1 MKLENKVALVTGAQ
15 RGFGKASAM
24 ALAKEGAG
32 IIAVDIGQDVEKTAA
47 EIIKTGQK
55 ALGAVA
61 DITSPEQIKNTVGR
75 AIESFG
81 RIDILVNNAGILPK
95 RSFLWEA
102 DDDDWRRTIEV
113 NLIGTYNVTKAVLP
127 FILKNGKGRV
137 INISSI
143 SGKNGSPTSSA
154 YASSKHGII
163 GLTRSLAMELGL
175 LGITEITVNA
185 ICPGVGNTEMVTA
198 EGALLDEVARIL
210 GITREA
216 ALQEKVLPTSLGRRL
231 IEPQEIA
238 DMVVY
243 LASDAA
249 RGITGQAINVCGG
262 AAFY

>member
-1 MKLENKVALVTGAQ
+1 MKLQNKVALVTGAQ
-15 RGFGKASAM
+15 RGFGKAIAM
-24 ALAKEGAG
+24 ALAKEGAS
-32 IIAVDIGQDVEKTAA
+32 IVAVDMGKDVEKTAA
-47 EIIKTGQK
+47 EINKTGRK
-55 ALGAVA
+55 ALSFIA
-61 DITSPEQIKNTVGR
+61 DITSPEQIKDTVNK
-75 AIESFG
+75 AVEAFG

-102 DDDDWRRTIEV
+102 DDHEWRRTIEV

-127 FILKNGKGRV
+127 FILKNGQGRV

-185 ICPGVGNTEMVTA
+185 ICPGVGNTDMVTA
-198 EGALLDEVARIL
+198 EGALLDDVARIL

-216 ALQEKVLPTSLGRRL
+216 ALQEKVLPASLGRRL

-238 DMVVY
+238 DMVAY

>member
-1 MKLENKVALVTGAQ
+1 MKLKNKVALVTGAQ
-15 RGFGKASAM
+15 RGFGKAIAM
-24 ALAKEGAG
+24 ALAAEGAD
-32 IIAVDIGQDVEKTAA
+32 IIAVDIGKDVEKTAS
-47 EIIKTGQK
+47 EINKTGQQ
-55 ALGAVA
+55 ALGLVA
-61 DITSPEQIKNTVGR
+61 DITSPEQIKNTVDR
-75 AIESFG
+75 AMEAFG
-81 RIDILVNNAGILPK
+81 RIDILVNNAGILLK
-95 RSFLWEA
+95 RYFLWEA
-102 DDDDWRRTIEV
+102 DDNEWRRTIEV

-127 FILKNGKGRV
+127 SILKNGKGRV

-154 YASSKHGII
+154 YCASKHAII

-185 ICPGVGNTEMVTA
+185 ICPGVGNTEMVT
-198 EGALLDEVARIL
+198 GKGGILDEVCRL
-210 GITREA
+210 TGLTREA
-216 ALQEKVLPTSLGRRL
+216 ALTERVLSVSLGKRL
-231 IEPQEIA
+231 IEPDEIA